1 MGPPGGGRNNITG
14 RFTRHFN
21 IISIESFDDNTLTR
35 IFTTM
40 ADAHFSRGYD
50 GVFNRLGKVSTCTYI
65 LKCILYNFSKNWFIK
80 FLCIIT

>member
-1 MGPPGGGRNNITG
+1 MGPPGGGRNSITG

-40 ADAHFSRGYD
+40 ADTHFSRGYD
-50 GVFNRLGKVSTCTYI
+50 GVFNRLGKVSTCTCTCMYT
-65 LKCILYNFSKNWFIK
+65 LYSTCTCNSS
-80 FLCIIT
+80 

>member
-1 MGPPGGGRNNITG
+1 MGPPGGGRNSITG

-40 ADAHFSRGYD
+40 ADAHFNRGYD
-50 GVFNRLGKVSTCTYI
+50 AVFNRLGKVR
-65 LKCILYNFSKNWFIK
+65 K
-80 FLCIIT
+80 